1 MTRPLYRD
9 RVRPSRPAAGR
20 PLLLTLG
27 VLSVC
32 GWAGDASAPG
42 EVQEEPATLHCLAVR
57 WPVKGDDNANA
68 TIAVQYRKAGEPAWK
83 QGFPLFRTLRSV
95 TRDQRGQWNFRGIP
109 AERLPGGQIFAGS
122 IVDLDPETEY
132 EVKLSL
138 SDPDGVV
145 QAPGGTGLR
154 PVSPTGGTPVPP
166 TPVPPKPSI
175 ECVLKMKTIGEPKEP
190 PGMRVRHVVPEDAAG
205 GPADAIKGLP
215 GAIAAMEPGDLFLL
229 HKGRYLIKGALEFKK
244 SGEPG
249 KPIIFRGVA
258 QPPSAVE
265 RGAGT
270 PRLQPQAGAPVP
282 HERDGEAVI
291 DGGGDDTAKGRLI
304 SANAIKHVWLE
315 DLTLQGRQ
323 YAIVAHEGSNWV
335 IRRCKFQKMEKGFTA
350 HNGGYN
356 VSRGHFITDNVFIG
370 PTSWPRTKGIEAPC
384 ATYVSGSG
392 HVVAYNRMQNL
403 GDGTHGTGYGNLSAS
418 DIHNN
423 DVTICTDDGFEADYG
438 ETNVRVFRNRIL
450 NVAHGITAQPSQGG
464 PLYFFRNFIF
474 NATYSPFKLHNDTC
488 GVLLFHNTCL
498 RNGHCFI
505 IQPAT
510 ETVTDV
516 WTRNNLFLG
525 TGGTA
530 LPTTG
535 RMITCDFDND
545 GFGGFTGGFAQWNGK
560 GYKTP
565 DDAKAAGIIYREHG
579 AIVLDPKAVF
589 ASGLVP
595 PADTKVTYKGE
606 ELDYRL
612 KADGPAIDRGVV
624 LPNFSDGF
632 KGKAPD
638 LGALELGEP
647 MPHFGPRPR

>member
-1 MTRPLYRD
+1 MS
-9 RVRPSRPAAGR
+9 SRR
-20 PLLLTLG
+20 LLAVLTVFAQILA
-27 VLSVC
+27 LRA
-32 GWAGDASAPG
+32 WAEDASVPG
-42 EVQEEPATLHCLAVR
+42 EVQVEPATLHCLAVR

-68 TIAVQYRKAGEPAWK
+68 TIAVRYRKAGETAWK
-83 QGFPLFRTLRSV
+83 EGFPLFRTIRSA
-95 TRDQRGQWNFRGIP
+95 TREQRAQWNFRGIP
-109 AERLPGGQIFAGS
+109 PDRLPGGWIFAGS
-122 IVDLDPETEY
+122 IVDLAPETEY

-138 SDPDGVV
+138 KDPDGGATERV
-145 QAPGGTGLR
+145 LR
-154 PVSPTGGTPVPP
+154 MSTV
-166 TPVPPKPSI
+166 
-175 ECVLKMKTIGEPKEP
+175 GEPREP
-190 PGMRVRHVVPEDAAG
+190 KGMRVRHVVPEDTTG
-205 GPADAIKGLP
+205 GPPDAIKGLP
-215 GAIAAMEPGDLFLL
+215 AAVAAMEPGDLFLL
-229 HKGRYLIKGALEFKK
+229 HKGRYFIKGSLELKK

-249 KPIIFRGVA
+249 KPIIFRG
-258 QPPSAVE
+258 
-265 RGAGT
+265 AG
-270 PRLQPQAGAPVP
+270 
-282 HERDGEAVI
+282 DGEVVI
-291 DGGGDDTAKGRLI
+291 DGGGDETTKGRLI
-304 SANAIKHVWLE
+304 SANATKHIWLE

-335 IRRCKFQKMEKGFTA
+335 IRRCKFLKMEKGFTA

-370 PTSWPRTKGIEAPC
+370 PTTWPRTKGIEAPC
-384 ATYVSGSG
+384 ATYISGAG

-438 ETNVRVFRNRIL
+438 ETNVRVFRNRIV

-464 PLYFFRNFIF
+464 PLYFFRNFIY

-488 GVLLFHNTCL
+488 GVLIFHNTCL
-498 RNGHCFI
+498 RNGSCFI

-535 RMITCDFDND
+535 RMINCDFDND
-545 GFGGFTGGFAQWNGK
+545 GFGGFSGPFAQWNGK
-560 GYKTP
+560 TYKTP
-565 DDAKAAGIIYREHG
+565 EDAKAAGAIYRVHG

-589 ASGLVP
+589 ASGLLP
-595 PADTKVTYKGE
+595 PADPKVAYKGE

-612 KADGPAIDRGVV
+612 RPDGPAVDRGVV
-624 LPNFSDGF
+624 LPNFSNGF

-638 LGALELGEP
+638 LGALELGDP
-647 MPHFGPRPR
+647 MPHFGPRSSK